1 MIEITYNPNFLD
13 RTERCVYPVQRFAR
27 LPHHAPSPSRPG
39 AQLILKTRRGK
50 LLNSSKGDWF
60 IGGTA
65 ARHLNRRHHL
75 CRRRPISV
83 VAEAAIS
90 VAAVLTI
97 PDGALVANPAA
108 TNLRRLCLPRRSHLR
123 RRQLGRQL
131 RRRGRRDLRRHRR
144 HQLRHRQP
152 RRRHFRRLQLRHLR
166 HGFLIFNIIG
176 DIGEIGAEKRWRRQ
190 SEP

>member
-1 MIEITYNPNFLD
+1 M
-13 RTERCVYPVQRFAR
+13 
-27 LPHHAPSPSRPG
+27 
-39 AQLILKTRRGK
+39 KTRRAK
-50 LLNSSKGDWF
+50 LLNSRKGVWF

-65 ARHLNRRHHL
+65 ARHQNRRHHL

-83 VAEAAIS
+83 VADAAIS

-131 RRRGRRDLRRHRR
+131 RRRVVVISVATVVTNSDTGNSVAAISDASNSVT
-144 HQLRHRQP
+144 
-152 RRRHFRRLQLRHLR
+152 FVT
-166 HGFLIFNIIG
+166 
-176 DIGEIGAEKRWRRQ
+176 A
-190 SEP
+190 S